1 MPADLLR
8 LEAAPDYVDQVVRA
22 LVDAIAAG
30 LFAPGERLTQEDIAR
45 RLNVSRQ
52 PVLQALRLLKKDGL
66 VEDAPGRGLQVSP
79 LDQALVVHVY
89 QLRGALDRLAA
100 GLAARR
106 RAAIQPALV
115 AAGRRAVRSRDVGA
129 MIEADL
135 AFHHAV
141 YAASGNPLLAQ
152 AAGVPWQQVRRA
164 MGAVLQR
171 SAVRQTVW
179 DEHEAIAAA
188 IAAGQAAE
196 AERLMDRH
204 TSQAGEHMRRHLT
217 LDVAT
222 EAHAG
227 PLSGTRVAR
236 ATRAAPAASVATGAP
251 APSPAART
259 RARTASASRRTETSR
274 HASHR

>member
-1 MPADLLR
+1 MPRMPADLLR
-8 LEAAPDYVDQVVRA
+8 VEAAPDYVDQVARA

-30 LFAPGERLTQEDIAR
+30 HFAPGERITQEDIAR

-66 VEDAPGRGLQVSP
+66 VEDAPGRGLQVSA
-79 LDQALVVHVY
+79 LDETRVAHVY
-89 QLRGALDRLAA
+89 QVRGALDRLAA

-106 RAAIQPALV
+106 RATLDPALI

-141 YAASGNPLLAQ
+141 YAASGNPLLAP

-171 SAVRQTVW
+171 AAVRRTVW
-179 DEHEAIAAA
+179 DEHAAIAEAIAA
-188 IAAGQAAE
+188 GHAAE

-204 TSQAGEHMRRHLT
+204 TSQAGEHMRRHLA
-217 LDVAT
+217 LVPVAT
-222 EAHAG
+222 PDA
-227 PLSGTRVAR
+227 L
-236 ATRAAPAASVATGAP
+236 
-251 APSPAART
+251 PSSP
-259 RARTASASRRTETSR
+259 RTETSR
-274 HASHR
+274 HAPQR

>member
-1 MPADLLR
+1 MAFMPTDLQHV
-8 LEAAPDYVDQVVRA
+8 EVAPDYVDQVARA

-30 LFAPGERLTQEDIAR
+30 HFAPGERLTQEDIAR

-66 VEDAPGRGLQVSP
+66 VEDAPGRGLRVSP
-79 LDQALVVHVY
+79 LDQALVAHVY
-89 QLRGALDRLAA
+89 QVRGALDRLAA

-106 RAAIQPALV
+106 RAAIDPALV
-115 AAGRRAVRSRDVGA
+115 AAGRRAVRGRDVGA

-141 YAASGNPLLAQ
+141 YAASGNPLLAP

-188 IAAGQAAE
+188 VAAGHAAE

-204 TSQAGEHMRRHLT
+204 TSQAGEHMRRHLGT
-217 LDVAT
+217 DGHA
-222 EAHAG
+222 EAGSG
-227 PLSGTRVAR
+227 PSSA
-236 ATRAAPAASVATGAP
+236 ARAAPVDAGARIS
-251 APSPAART
+251 SPAAHARPRT
-259 RARTASASRRTETSR
+259 PSTTRRTETSR

>member
-1 MPADLLR
+1 MPAALAR
-8 LEAAPDYVDQVVRA
+8 LEAAPDYVEQVGRA
-22 LVDAIAAG
+22 LVDAIASG

-66 VEDAPGRGLQVSP
+66 VQDAPGRGLQVSH
-79 LDQALVVHVY
+79 LDETLVAHVY
-89 QLRGALDRLAA
+89 QVRGALDRLAA

-106 RAAIQPALV
+106 RATLDPALV
-115 AAGRRAVRSRDVGA
+115 AAGRRAVKSRDVAA

-135 AFHHAV
+135 AFHQAL

-171 SAVRQTVW
+171 SAVRETVW
-179 DEHEAIAAA
+179 DEHEAIAKAV
-188 IAAGQAAE
+188 AAGHAAE

-204 TSQAGEHMRRHLT
+204 TSQAGEHMRRHL
-217 LDVAT
+217 AP
-222 EAHAG
+222 EPPPAH
-227 PLSGTRVAR
+227 PVAR
-236 ATRAAPAASVATGAP
+236 EPARTTSARSARSAPTP
-251 APSPAART
+251 AP
-259 RARTASASRRTETSR
+259 RRTETPR
-274 HASHR
+274 HASQR